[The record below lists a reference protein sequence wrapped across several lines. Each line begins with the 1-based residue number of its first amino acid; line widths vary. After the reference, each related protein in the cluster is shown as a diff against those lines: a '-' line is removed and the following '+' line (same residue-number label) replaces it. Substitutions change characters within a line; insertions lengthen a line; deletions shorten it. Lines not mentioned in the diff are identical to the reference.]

1 MSWEEVIRNLD
12 RNIAQ
17 AASELIAEYEDR
29 QARREQPIDEDDVT
43 NLRIALNTA
52 RSLDEFLQLM

>member
-29 QARREQPIDEDDVT
+29 QARREEPIDEDDVT